1 MKLIKFA
8 LLFLAAGAIL
18 GCAPKKPFNVNN
30 PEILHQNED
39 ALTQVIIY
47 DVFTP
52 PVASRIYGY
61 TSLAAYE
68 AMRFENPKYLS
79 LAAQLKGFKAM
90 PQPEKGKT
98 YNYTLAATRALFEVG
113 RHVVFSKDTLKKY
126 EDNLYAKFKDNLDED
141 TYNRSMAFGE
151 AISKVIIKRA
161 DFDNYPQTRGKPKY
175 LGHNGHAE
183 WRPTPPDYLDG
194 VEYCWGTMEPYA
206 IESSQ
211 QFPLPHPPL
220 YSEDKNSVYYKQA
233 MEVYQTNKNLTPEQ
247 KTIALFWDDNPFVV
261 QHDGHIMYANK
272 KITPGGHWMGITAI
286 ACRQAKAGSVKTA
299 QAYALT
305 TMALF
310 DSFICSWEAKYQYS
324 FIRPV
329 SVINETID
337 HYWLPLLQTPPF
349 PEYPA
354 GHACISMASA
364 TMLSKLFGD
373 NVAFMDTTEKRYIGL
388 TRRFDSFQ
396 KAAEETAV
404 SRFYGGIHF
413 RNSEHMGSVQ
423 GKQVGEFILS
433 KIKLTQ

>member
-1 MKLIKFA
+1 MKALKFILPLLATAA
-8 LLFLAAGAIL
+8 LFS
-18 GCAPKKPFNVNN
+18 CSPKKPFNINS
-30 PEILHQNED
+30 PEILRQNEEE
-39 ALTQVIIY
+39 LTKVIIY

-68 AMRFENPKYLS
+68 AMRYKDPRYLS
-79 LAAQLKGFKAM
+79 LVAQLKGFGKM
-90 PQPEKGKT
+90 PEPEKGKT
-98 YNYTLAATRALFEVG
+98 YNYTLAASKALFTVA
-113 RHVVFSKDTLKKY
+113 RHVVFSVDTLGNY
-126 EDNLYAKFKDNLDED
+126 ETALYTRFKDNLDGD
-141 TYNRSMAFGE
+141 TYERSMALGE
-151 AISKVIIKRA
+151 QIGNTIIKRA
-161 DFDNYPQTRGKPKY
+161 NFDNYPQTRGKPRY

-183 WRPTPPDYLDG
+183 WHPTPPDYLDG

-206 IESSQ
+206 IKSSQ

-233 MEVYQTNKNLTPEQ
+233 MEVYQLNKHMTPEQ
-247 KTIALFWDDNPFVV
+247 KTIANFWDDNPFVV
-261 QHDGHIMYANK
+261 QHEGHIMYANK

-286 ACRQAKAGSVKTA
+286 ACRQAKADGVKTA

-305 TMALF
+305 AIALF

-337 HYWLPLLQTPPF
+337 PGWLPMLQTPPF

-364 TMLSKLFGD
+364 TVLTKLFG
-373 NVAFMDTTEKRYIGL
+373 AGSFTDTTEVKYIGL
-388 TRRFDSFQ
+388 KRKFESFQ
-396 KAAEETAV
+396 KAASETAE

-413 RNSEHMGSVQ
+413 RNSEQMGSFQ
-423 GKQVGEFILS
+423 GREVGNFILS
-433 KIKLTQ
+433 KLRLTK

>member
-1 MKLIKFA
+1 MKLLKLVLP
-8 LLFLAAGAIL
+8 LLAIATIFS
-18 GCAPKKPFNVNN
+18 CSPKKPFNVNN
-30 PEILHQNED
+30 PETICQNEEM
-39 ALTQVIIY
+39 LTRVIIY

-68 AMRFENPKYLS
+68 AMRFKNPKYLS
-79 LAAQLKGFKAM
+79 LVSQLKGFGKM
-90 PQPEKGKT
+90 PVPEKGKT
-98 YNYTLAATRALFEVG
+98 YNYNLAASKALFTVA
-113 RHVVFSKDTLKKY
+113 RHVVFSVDTLGKY
-126 EDNLYAKFKDNLDED
+126 ETSLYAKFKDNLDDEA
-141 TYNRSMAFGE
+141 YNRSIALGE
-151 AISKVIIKRA
+151 QIGNVIIKRA
-161 DFDNYPQTRGKPKY
+161 NFDNYPQTRGKPRY

-233 MEVYQTNKNLTPEQ
+233 MEVYQVNKHMTPEQ
-247 KTIALFWDDNPFVV
+247 KTIAQFWDDNPFVV

-286 ACRQAKAGSVKTA
+286 ACRQAHADEVKTA

-305 TMALF
+305 AIALF

-329 SVINETID
+329 TVINETID
-337 HYWLPLLQTPPF
+337 PGWLPMLQTPPF

-354 GHACISMASA
+354 GHACISAASA
-364 TMLSKLFGD
+364 TMLTKLFGEVPF
-373 NVAFMDTTEKRYIGL
+373 NDTTEVKYIGL
-388 TRRFDSFQ
+388 KRKFESFQ
-396 KAAEETAV
+396 KAASETAD

-413 RNSEHMGSVQ
+413 RNSEQMGSRQ
-423 GKQVGEFILS
+423 GREVGNFILS
-433 KIKLTQ
+433 KLRLTQ